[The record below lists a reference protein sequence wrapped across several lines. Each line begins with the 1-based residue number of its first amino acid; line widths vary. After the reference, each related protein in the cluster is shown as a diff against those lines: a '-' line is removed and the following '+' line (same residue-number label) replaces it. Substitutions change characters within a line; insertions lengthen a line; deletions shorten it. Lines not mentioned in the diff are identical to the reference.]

1 MTTSTTP
8 PSAPSAAPLHGAVD
22 SIIRRQQG
30 RLLNLLRNRGTLDR
44 ETESA
49 ICTSYGWAGQDIH
62 TAIDGG
68 SKEARHAQPET
79 R

>member
-1 MTTSTTP
+1 MTAPAAST
-8 PSAPSAAPLHGAVD
+8 AAPLHGAVD

-30 RLLNLLRNRGTLDR
+30 RLLNLLRNRGKLDR

-49 ICTSYGWAGQDIH
+49 ISISYGWAGQDIH
-62 TAIDGG
+62 NAIEGS
-68 SKEARHAQPET
+68 SKEAENEQPAN

>member
-1 MTTSTTP
+1 MSATA
-8 PSAPSAAPLHGAVD
+8 PSAAAPLHGAVD

-49 ICTSYGWAGQDIH
+49 ICTSYTWAGQDIH
-62 TAIDGG
+62 TAIDGA
-68 SKEARHAQPET
+68 SKEAENAQAAKQ
-79 R
+79 

>member
-1 MTTSTTP
+1 MNTP
-8 PSAPSAAPLHGAVD
+8 VTIGPTLHGAVD

-62 TAIDGG
+62 DAIDG
-68 SKEARHAQPET
+68 KLPEAGYASVPR
-79 R
+79 